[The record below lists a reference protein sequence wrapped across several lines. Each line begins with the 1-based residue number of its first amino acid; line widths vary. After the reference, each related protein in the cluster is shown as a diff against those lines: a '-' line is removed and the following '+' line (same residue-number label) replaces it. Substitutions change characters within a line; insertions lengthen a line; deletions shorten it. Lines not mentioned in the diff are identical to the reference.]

1 MAQEKGL
8 HAKSGIP
15 RAQLVTALLRQLVR
29 GDEPGPPSPEAI
41 APIVAAPSVPQATDV
56 LPQPAEVSPNP
67 PVAAPPAIDPAAP
80 RRRSRRHAQTEPV
93 SYNENDPAPIDR
105 EIDLLESLPP

>member
-1 MAQEKGL
+1 M
-8 HAKSGIP
+8 HAYETSACGC
-15 RAQLVTALLRQLVR
+15 LLNLSLAIIAPTHNRTVEL
-29 GDEPGPPSPEAI
+29 EADVI

-56 LPQPAEVSPNP
+56 LPQPAEVSPDP